1 MQVRKGGVSEKR
13 VKGHV
18 SWASKDVRVWIGR
31 GEGKTQENAKAQGRG
46 VHGGQDPWVKRK
58 CPSEVQRG
66 LLSSAPKVETELWT
80 RNLEGR

>member
-46 VHGGQDPWVKRK
+46 VHGAPPRW
-58 CPSEVQRG
+58 PG
-66 LLSSAPKVETELWT
+66 LLGEKEVSLRSTKGAPELST
-80 RNLEGR
+80 QSRD